1 MLVAFALD
9 RRGPRRRGFL
19 LIAVGSAGLAAIL
32 IDGFVIRQAAFGVG
46 TVVALAVFV
55 LMAAEGLAGLGQL
68 RGDRFA
74 ASCLLII
81 GVLVGL
87 FVFLP
92 LARVLAAAVQGQDG
106 ALSPSALASRL
117 TAEKIWTLAC
127 LRSTRSCGVAWNT
140 IVLALLTATGTTLL
154 GLALALLV
162 SRTTLRLRRLA
173 RLLTV
178 LPVITPPFVIGLGII
193 LICGRSGVVNAIL
206 EAWFGLPPTRWIY
219 GLPGL
224 LLAQLFAF
232 TPVAFLVLIGVV
244 ERVSPT
250 LEEAGQTLGARSGHV
265 FRTVSLPLMAP
276 GLANAFLVGF
286 VESIADFGN
295 PLVLGGNFNVLATEV
310 YFALVG
316 AQYDQGRAAVLAI
329 ILLALALGAF
339 FAQQRVLR
347 GRAYM
352 SVTGKGDAGI
362 PAALPR
368 PLVRAILIAA
378 VPWLVFTV
386 VIYGMALVGGFVTV
400 WGRDH
405 SLTMRHFVK
414 AFGVEWSPSGLLW
427 TGGAWTSLW
436 NTLRL
441 AAVAAPL
448 SAAVGLLTAYLLDRT
463 RFVGQRAFEVGTLL
477 SFAVPGTVIGVAYV
491 LTFNVP
497 PLELTGSGLIIVLCL
512 VFRNMPVGVRGG
524 LASLTQIDRSLDEAS
539 STLGA
544 GGATTVRRVLLPLI
558 KPAVVGALVY
568 GFVRSVTTVSAVIFL
583 VSGDTDMATTY
594 IIGRV
599 VNGDYGV
606 AIAYSAVLIVLM
618 MAVILAIQWLVGVR
632 TIASRAPEGAS

>member
-1 MLVAFALD
+1 MLVAFALG
-9 RRGPRRRGFL
+9 RRARRPRGFL
-19 LIAVGSAGLAAIL
+19 LIVVGFAGLAAML
-32 IDGFVIRQAAFGVG
+32 IDGFVIRQTAFGVG
-46 TVVALAVFV
+46 AVLALAGFV
-55 LMAAEGLAGLGQL
+55 LLAAEGLAGLGQL

-81 GVLVGL
+81 AVLVGL

-92 LARVLAAAVQGQDG
+92 LARVLAAAIQGQDG

-140 IVLALLTATGTTLL
+140 IVLALLTAAGTTLL

-193 LICGRSGVVNAIL
+193 LICGRSGVINAIL
-206 EAWFGLPPTRWIY
+206 EGWFGLPPTRWIY

-244 ERVSPT
+244 EGVSPT

-316 AQYDQGRAAVLAI
+316 AQYDQGRAAALAM

-347 GRAYM
+347 GRAYT

-362 PAALPR
+362 PSTLPR
-368 PLVRAILIAA
+368 PIVRAILIAA

-386 VIYGMALVGGFVTV
+386 VIYGMALVGGFVAV

-405 SLTMRHFVK
+405 SLTLRHFDK
-414 AFGVEWSPSGLLW
+414 AFGVEWGPSGLLW
-427 TGGAWTSLW
+427 TGGAWISLW

-441 AAVAAPL
+441 SAVAAPL

-463 RFVGQRAFEVGTLL
+463 RFVGQRAFELGTLL
-477 SFAVPGTVIGVAYV
+477 SFAVPGTVIGIAYV

-544 GGATTVRRVLLPLI
+544 GGATTVRRVLLPLV

-632 TIASRAPEGAS
+632 TIAARAPEGAS

>member
-1 MLVAFALD
+1 VLERRAQGRLLV
-9 RRGPRRRGFL
+9 G
-19 LIAVGSAGLAAIL
+19 VGVAGLAAML
-32 IDGFVIRQAAFGVG
+32 LHGFAFRVTAFGMG
-46 TVVALAVFV
+46 AVLVLTAFV
-55 LMAAEGLAGLGQL
+55 LLAAEGMAALGHL

-74 ASCLLII
+74 ASCLLLIT
-81 GVLVGL
+81 VLVGL

-92 LARVLAAAVQGQDG
+92 LARVLAAAVQAPDG
-106 ALSPSALASRL
+106 ALSLGALVSRL
-117 TAEKIWTLAC
+117 TAEKIWSLAC

-140 IVLALLTATGTTLL
+140 LGLALLTATGTTVL

-162 SRTTLRLRRLA
+162 TRTRLPLRRVA
-173 RLLTV
+173 RVVTV

-193 LICGRSGVVNAIL
+193 LICGRSGIVNALL
-206 EAWFGLPPTRWIY
+206 EHWFGLPPTRWIY
-219 GLPGL
+219 GLPGV

-232 TPVAFLVLIGVV
+232 TPVAFLVLVGVV
-244 ERVSPT
+244 EGVSPT
-250 LEEAGQTLGARSGHV
+250 LEEAGQTLGAGAGRVLG
-265 FRTVSLPLMAP
+265 TVSLPLMTP

-286 VESIADFGN
+286 FESIADFGN
-295 PLVLGGNFNVLATEV
+295 PLVLGGNFNVLATEI

-316 AQYDQGRAAVLAI
+316 AQYEQGRAAALAL
-329 ILLALALGAF
+329 ILLGMALGAF
-339 FAQQRVLR
+339 LVQQRLLR
-347 GRAYM
+347 GRAFT
-352 SVTGKGDAGI
+352 SVTGKGETGI
-362 PAALPR
+362 PVALPR
-368 PLVRAILIAA
+368 PLVRTIVA
-378 VPWLVFTV
+378 VATPWLLFTI
-386 VIYGMALVGGFVTV
+386 VIYSMALAGGFVAV

-405 SLTMRHFVK
+405 TLTLRHFVK
-414 AFGVEWSPSGLLW
+414 AFGVEWGPGGILW

-441 AAVAAPL
+441 AAAAAPL
-448 SAAVGLLTAYLLDRT
+448 SAAVGLLTAYLLDRV
-463 RFVGQRAFEVGTLL
+463 RFTGQRAFELATLL

-491 LTFNVP
+491 LAFNVP

-524 LASLTQIDRSLDEAS
+524 LATFAQIDRSLDEAS

-544 GGATTVRRVLLPLI
+544 GGAMTVRRVLLPLI
-558 KPAVVGALVY
+558 KPAVVGTLVY

-606 AIAYSAVLIVLM
+606 AVAYSGVLIVLM
-618 MAVILAIQWLVGVR
+618 VAAILAIQWLVGVR
-632 TIASRAPEGAS
+632 VMATRTAESAS

>member
-1 MLVAFALD
+1 VL
-9 RRGPRRRGFL
+9 
-19 LIAVGSAGLAAIL
+19 GLA
-32 IDGFVIRQAAFGVG
+32 
-46 TVVALAVFV
+46 ALAVFALV
-55 LMAAEGLAGLGQL
+55 LLVAEGLARRGHL

-74 ASCLLII
+74 AVSLLTIV
-81 GVLVGL
+81 VLVAL
-87 FVFLP
+87 FVFFP
-92 LARVLAAAVQGQDG
+92 LGRVLGAAVLDRDG
-106 ALSPSALASRL
+106 ALDGATLWSRL

-127 LRSTRSCGVAWNT
+127 LSSARSCGVAWNT
-140 IVLALLTATGTTLL
+140 LLLALLTATGTTLL

-162 SRTTLRLRRLA
+162 TRTRLPLRRAA
-173 RLLTV
+173 RLVTV
-178 LPVITPPFVIGLGII
+178 LPVITPPFVIGLAII
-193 LICGRSGVVNAIL
+193 LLCGRSGAINAVL
-206 EAWFGLPPTRWIY
+206 EAWLGVPPTRWIY

-232 TPVAFLVLIGVV
+232 TPIAFLVLVGVV
-244 ERVSPT
+244 EGVSPT
-250 LEEAGQTLGARSGHV
+250 LEEAGQTLGGGTGHV
-265 FRTVSLPLMAP
+265 LRTVSLPLMAP

-316 AQYDQGRAAVLAI
+316 AQYDQGRAAALAI
-329 ILLALALGAF
+329 VLLAFALGAF
-339 FAQQRVLR
+339 LVQQRVLG
-347 GRAYM
+347 GRAFT

-362 PAALPR
+362 PLPLPR
-368 PLVRAILIAA
+368 ALVRALQGVAI
-378 VPWLVFTV
+378 PWLAFTV
-386 VIYGMALVGGFVTV
+386 VIYGMALAGGFVAI

-405 SLTMRHFVK
+405 SLTLRHFVK
-414 AFGVEWSPSGLLW
+414 AFGVEWTAAGLLW
-427 TGGAWTSLW
+427 TGGAWDSLW

-441 AAVAAPL
+441 SAVSAPL
-448 SAAVGLLTAYLLDRT
+448 SAAVGLLTAYLLHRT
-463 RFVGQRAFEVGTLL
+463 RFAGQRVFEFGTLL
-477 SFAVPGTVIGVAYV
+477 SFAVPGTVIGIAYV
-491 LTFNVP
+491 LAFNAP
-497 PLELTGSGLIIVLCL
+497 PIELTGTGLIIVLCL
-512 VFRNMPVGVRGG
+512 MFRNMPVGVRGG
-524 LASLTQIDRSLDEAS
+524 LASLEQIDRSLDEAS

-558 KPAVVGALVY
+558 KPALVGALVY

-618 MAVILAIQWLVGVR
+618 IAVIVAIQWLVG
-632 TIASRAPEGAS
+632 ARAVGARAAEGAVSAP

>member
-1 MLVAFALD
+1 V
-9 RRGPRRRGFL
+9 R
-19 LIAVGSAGLAAIL
+19 
-32 IDGFVIRQAAFGVG
+32 
-46 TVVALAVFV
+46 
-55 LMAAEGLAGLGQL
+55 
-68 RGDRFA
+68 DRFA
-74 ASCLLII
+74 ATSLLAI
-81 GVLVGL
+81 VLLVGL
-87 FVFLP
+87 FVFFP
-92 LARVLAAAVQGQDG
+92 LARVLVAAVLGPDG
-106 ALSPSALASRL
+106 ALSPGALWSRL

-140 IVLALLTATGTTLL
+140 IVLALLTAAGTTLL

-162 SRTTLRLRRLA
+162 TRTALPVRRLA

-193 LICGRSGVVNAIL
+193 LICGRSGVVNALIETWL
-206 EAWFGLPPTRWIY
+206 GIPPTRWVY
-219 GLPGL
+219 GLPGV

-232 TPVAFLVLIGVV
+232 TPVAFLVLVGVV
-244 ERVSPT
+244 EGVSPT
-250 LEEAGQTLGARSGHV
+250 LEEAGQTLGGSSGHV
-265 FRTVSLPLMAP
+265 LRTVSLPLMAP

-286 VESIADFGN
+286 IESIADFGN

-316 AQYDQGRAAVLAI
+316 AQYDQGRAAALAI
-329 ILLALALGAF
+329 ILLSMALLAF
-339 FAQQRVLR
+339 VAQRHLLR
-347 GRAYM
+347 GRAYT
-352 SVTGKGDAGI
+352 SFTGKGDAGI
-362 PAALPR
+362 SLGLPR
-368 PLVRAILIAA
+368 PLVTTLQAIAA
-378 VPWLVFTV
+378 PWLLFTL
-386 VIYGMALVGGFVTV
+386 VIYGMALVGGFVAV

-405 SLTMRHFVK
+405 SFTLRHFVK
-414 AFGVEWSPSGLLW
+414 AFGAEWGPTGLLW

-436 NTLRL
+436 NTVRL
-441 AAVAAPL
+441 SAVAAPL

-463 RFVGQRAFEVGTLL
+463 RFVGQRAFEMGTLL

-524 LASLTQIDRSLDEAS
+524 LASLEQIDRSLDEAS

-544 GGATTVRRVLLPLI
+544 SGATTVRRVLLPLI

-599 VNGDYGV
+599 INGDYGV

-618 MAVILAIQWLVGVR
+618 VAVILAIQWLVGVR
-632 TIASRAPEGAS
+632 TIAARAPEGAS

>member
-1 MLVAFALD
+1 VLALAALSVLALVLLAAEALA
-9 RRGPRRRGFL
+9 RRGW
-19 LIAVGSAGLAAIL
+19 
-32 IDGFVIRQAAFGVG
+32 
-46 TVVALAVFV
+46 
-55 LMAAEGLAGLGQL
+55 L

-74 ASCLLII
+74 AASLLGII
-81 GVLVGL
+81 VLVTL
-87 FVFLP
+87 FVFFP
-92 LARVLAAAVQGQDG
+92 LGRVLAAAVLGPDG
-106 ALSPSALASRL
+106 ALNLAALWSRL

-127 LRSTRSCGVAWNT
+127 FSSARSCGVAWNT
-140 IVLALLTATGTTLL
+140 LVLALLTAAVTTLL

-162 SRTTLRLRRLA
+162 TRTALPLRRVA

-178 LPVITPPFVIGLGII
+178 LPVITPPFVIGLAII
-193 LICGRSGVVNAIL
+193 LICGRSGVVNALL
-206 EAWFGLPPTRWIY
+206 EAWLGIPPARWIY

-232 TPVAFLVLIGVV
+232 TPIAFLVLVGVV
-244 ERVSPT
+244 EGVSPT
-250 LEEAGQTLGARSGHV
+250 LEEAGQTLGGGSGHV
-265 FRTVSLPLMAP
+265 LRSVSLPLMAP

-316 AQYDQGRAAVLAI
+316 AQYDQGRAAALAI
-329 ILLALALGAF
+329 ILLAFALGAF
-339 FAQQRVLR
+339 LLQQHLTR
-347 GRAYM
+347 GRAYT

-362 PAALPR
+362 PLALPR
-368 PLVRAILIAA
+368 PLVRTLQAVA
-378 VPWLVFTV
+378 VPWLLFTV
-386 VIYGMALVGGFVTV
+386 VIYGMALAGGFVAI

-405 SLTMRHFVK
+405 SLTLRHFVK
-414 AFGVEWSPSGLLW
+414 AFGVEWGADGLLW
-427 TGGAWTSLW
+427 TGGAWTSFW

-441 AAVAAPL
+441 STMAAPL
-448 SAAVGLLTAYLLDRT
+448 SAAVGLLTAYLLHRT
-463 RFVGQRAFEVGTLL
+463 RFAGRRVFEFGTLL

-491 LTFNVP
+491 LAFNVP
-497 PLELTGSGLIIVLCL
+497 PIELTGTGVIIVLCL
-512 VFRNMPVGVRGG
+512 MFRNMPVGVRGG
-524 LASLTQIDRSLDEAS
+524 IASLEQIDRSLDEAS

-544 GGATTVRRVLLPLI
+544 GGFTTARRVLLPLC
-558 KPAVVGALVY
+558 KPALVGALVY

-618 MAVILAIQWLVGVR
+618 VAVIVAIQWIVGVR
-632 TIASRAPEGAS
+632 AVGARAVESAP